1 MSLSDLCIKRPV
13 LTLMM
18 MLSLVVFGVLGYV
31 ELGVDQLPNMEFPNV
46 TVTAQLEGANPESME
61 EDVTEVLEEHLN
73 TIAGLRSLRSTTFHG
88 VAMIQAEFE
97 LERDI
102 DQAAQDV
109 RDKIAR
115 ARFDLPRELEPP
127 VVDKLNMSSRPIIWI
142 PINSDRTQVE
152 VSEWIKNT
160 M

>member
-1 MSLSDLCIKRPV
+1 MSLSDICIKRPV

-46 TVTAQLEGANPESME
+46 TVTAMLEGANPESME

-88 VAMIQAEFE
+88 VTMIQAEFD

-109 RDKIAR
+109 RDKVALARFELPKEVEPCAPRASSAR
-115 ARFDLPRELEPP
+115 A
-127 VVDKLNMSSRPIIWI
+127 SS
-142 PINSDRTQVE
+142 T
-152 VSEWIKNT
+152 
-160 M
+160 

>member
-1 MSLSDLCIKRPV
+1 M
-13 LTLMM
+13 
-18 MLSLVVFGVLGYV
+18 
-31 ELGVDQLPNMEFPNV
+31 
-46 TVTAQLEGANPESME
+46 LEGANPESME

-88 VAMIQAEFE
+88 VTMIQAEFE

-115 ARFDLPRELEPP
+115 ARFELPRS
-127 VVDKLNMSSRPIIWI
+127 SSRRWSTSSAWATARSSGSRSTPTA
-142 PINSDRTQVE
+142 PRSRSPST
-152 VSEWIKNT
+152 
-160 M
+160 